1 MGWFSKMVSAPL
13 RAVAAV
19 VDFVDSDDLLGIA
32 QAADSAAASVKES
45 VEYITGEDE

>member
-1 MGWFSKMVSAPL
+1 MGWFSNLVSAPL

-19 VDFVDSDDLLGIA
+19 VNFVDSDDLLGIA
-32 QAADSAAASVKES
+32 QAADNAAASIKES